1 MKSDTALKEL
11 FRMRAGDLL
20 PLTNDAGAKLEGLG
34 YPVNVQATSGAVDFA
49 LCLSRGREQYVRHLE
64 FQSTHRAAFAHRFF
78 QYAAALTRH
87 FERPVLTTVL
97 YVQPPAPSA
106 FAYQQVLAGRVV
118 NRWRFDVVH
127 LWKQPPQRLM
137 ALGPGGAAL
146 VSLCQGVKP
155 PQLAAASRCIQRGA
169 PPARAANLLAILQV
183 LSGRRYTARQL
194 ARVIPQEVV
203 MNSTLFELFERRKR
217 AEWRAEGRTEEART
231 VCVTLTKAL
240 HPAVAPRLVPVIK
253 ACSELPQLRRWTTR
267 APRLSDAEFAS
278 LVTGRKADRPT
289 RRRAPRPAR
298 KATRSGGR

>member
-1 MKSDTALKEL
+1 V
-11 FRMRAGDLL
+11 
-20 PLTNDAGAKLEGLG
+20 LEEVAH
-34 YPVNVQATSGAVDFA
+34 PVSVQAVKGAVDFA
-49 LCLSRGREQYVRHLE
+49 LCLNRGRERYVRHLE
-64 FQSTHRAAFAHRFF
+64 FQSTHRRAFAHRFF

-97 YVQPPAPSA
+97 YVRPPAPSA

-118 NRWRFDVVH
+118 NQWRFDVVH
-127 LWKQPPQRLM
+127 LWKQPPQRLL

-146 VSLCQGVKP
+146 VSLCRGVRL
-155 PQLAAASRCIQRGA
+155 PQLAAASRCIQRGT
-169 PPARAANLLAILQV
+169 PPARAANLLTILQV

-217 AEWRAEGRTEEART
+217 AEWRAEGRAEEART
-231 VCVTLTKAL
+231 VCVTLTRAL